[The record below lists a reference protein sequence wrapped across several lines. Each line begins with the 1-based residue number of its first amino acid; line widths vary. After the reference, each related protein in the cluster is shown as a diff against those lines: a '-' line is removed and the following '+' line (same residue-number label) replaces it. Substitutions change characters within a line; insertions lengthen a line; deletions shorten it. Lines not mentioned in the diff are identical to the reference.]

1 MSHARAP
8 QPPPP
13 WVHALLQWYRR
24 HARALPWRTNP
35 TPYAVMV
42 SEFMLQQTR
51 TETVIPY
58 FTRWMARFPT
68 LQDLAR
74 ADEQDVLKLWEGL
87 GYYRRARQLHQAAQ
101 RILREHHGRIPDDP
115 DTLRALPGFGPYTAA
130 AVAAIAYN
138 RPVLALDGNLKRVL
152 ARFFGL
158 ETPIDT
164 ARAARELRARAEPAI
179 PPGQSAAFNQAL
191 MDLGATVCT
200 PRQPRCDVCPLQP
213 WCHAHQQGR
222 TQDLPRR
229 RAKKPVPHYDVVAGV
244 WQRQGR
250 VLLARRPAHAMLGGL
265 WEFPGGKV
273 EPGETHAQ
281 ALRREW
287 QEELGVDID
296 VGEGLGTFKH
306 AYSHFRITLYAYRVR
321 AVHGEPEP
329 RQHDALAYVPI
340 DALDTYPM
348 GKVDREIA
356 RVLQRHAQQ
365 EAAA

>member
-1 MSHARAP
+1 MSHARVP
-8 QPPPP
+8 QSSPA
-13 WVHALLQWYRR
+13 WAQALLQWYRR
-24 HARALPWRTNP
+24 HARALPWRTDP
-35 TPYAVMV
+35 TPYAIMV

-51 TETVIPY
+51 AETVIPY

-68 LQDLAR
+68 LQDLAQ
-74 ADEQDVLKLWEGL
+74 ADEQEVLKLWEGL
-87 GYYRRARQLHQAAQ
+87 GYYRRARQLHQAAR
-101 RILREHHGRIPDDP
+101 RILHEHHGQLPADP
-115 DTLRALPGFGPYTAA
+115 NILRTLPGFGPYTAA

-152 ARFFGL
+152 ARFFAL

-164 ARAARELRARAEPAI
+164 ARAAREIRTRTEPAI

-200 PRQPRCDVCPLQP
+200 PRQPRCDVCPLQA
-213 WCHAHQQGR
+213 WCQAYHQDR
-222 TQDLPRR
+222 THELPRR
-229 RAKKPVPHYDVVAGV
+229 RPKKPIPHYNVVAGV
-244 WQRQGR
+244 WLQRDR

-287 QEELGVDID
+287 QEELGVDIE
-296 VGEGLGTFKH
+296 VGEKLGTFKH
-306 AYSHFRITLYAYRVR
+306 AYSHFRITLYAYYVR
-321 AVHGEPEP
+321 AVHGEPIP
-329 RQHDALAYVPI
+329 RQHDALAYVPVHKL
-340 DALDTYPM
+340 DAYPM

-356 RVLQRHAQQ
+356 RVLQRRALQ